1 MKTSATMDA
10 PGRATCCSHQRA
22 KRGKG
27 RDSFSDCGSGVS
39 STTGE
44 IPEKP
49 AVLINNISDH
59 QVPGAYDQVLKGEI
73 YLSIRNDI
81 ENCTSNFCAAGKP
94 WSVHAPSPRERGAG
108 WGEAPSSGHIDHDD
122 LGIVERGD
130 GHDALVF
137 NRRAV
142 AFGEPHAIDLDRTAC
157 RHEIAAPA
165 LGQTVFGRL
174 AGFQGRAQHPC
185 IGPDRQRVA
194 VSVKAAGERHEM
206 AGAVAFREWPGVPP

>member
-1 MKTSATMDA
+1 MNISAAIDA

-22 KRGKG
+22 NH
-27 RDSFSDCGSGVS
+27 
-39 STTGE
+39 GE

-94 WSVHAPSPRERGAG
+94 WSVHAPSPRERGEG
-108 WGEAPSSGHIDHDD
+108 WGEAQSSAHIDHDD

-130 GHDALVF
+130 GHHALVLD
-137 NRRAV
+137 RRAV
-142 AFGEPHAIDLDRTAC
+142 ALVEAHAIDLHRTA
-157 RHEIAAPA
+157 RRYEI
-165 LGQTVFGRL
+165 T
-174 AGFQGRAQHPC
+174 
-185 IGPDRQRVA
+185 
-194 VSVKAAGERHEM
+194 
-206 AGAVAFREWPGVPP
+206 